1 MKSSASSS
9 LSVQRCKGGEVKRV
23 FLAVACCLGLF
34 HPAFAAAQ
42 MRIGFVNAERVTRES
57 APAQRAMKRLEK
69 EFERRQAELKKL
81 DTSMQSLQT
90 VLEKNSSA
98 MPDIERRGKER
109 EFSDISR
116 DFQRKERA
124 LREDYAQRQNE
135 ELAGIQ
141 DQANRVIQ
149 QIAEREKF
157 DLILQ
162 EAVYFSPTIDI
173 TEKVLKALSDA
184 R

>member
-1 MKSSASSS
+1 MRALATGVLCLS
-9 LSVQRCKGGEVKRV
+9 LLCPA
-23 FLAVACCLGLF
+23 LAD
-34 HPAFAAAQ
+34 AQ

-57 APAQRAMKRLEK
+57 APAVRALKRLEK
-69 EFERRQAELKKL
+69 EFEKRQVELKKL
-81 DTSMQSLQT
+81 DALIQSLQSS
-90 VLEKNSSA
+90 LEKSA
-98 MPDIERRGKER
+98 ATLPDGERRSKER
-109 EFSDISR
+109 EFSELSR

-141 DQANRVIQ
+141 DLANRAIQ

-162 EAVYFSPTIDI
+162 EAVYFSPNIDI